1 MQSHEFISLIFLAL
15 SIFSPLQVFA
25 QAKSVIDHSIEPSS
39 PFSIALETLQSHI
52 GYDFQSIGLLRRAMT
67 HPSFSEESNKALS
80 ILGANVI
87 ETSVSLQS
95 LTKNLD
101 ISSKD
106 LNRLISEMS
115 NVESSCAVDGMRLA
129 LQKVVRVSPKT
140 NSSAPSVVCGAFR
153 AIFGAIAVDTQMAD
167 EAGNVFWR
175 VHSGQIGRA
184 LGL

>member
-1 MQSHEFISLIFLAL
+1 MRSHEFISFVFLTL

-25 QAKSVIDHSIEPSS
+25 RAKSVIDHSIEPSS
-39 PFSIALETLQSHI
+39 PFSIALETLQNHI
-52 GYDFQSIGLLRRAMT
+52 GQVLSIGLLRRAMT

-140 NSSAPSVVCGAFR
+140 NSSSPSVVCGAFR

-184 LGL
+184 LAL